1 MKRLVLTFI
10 SFFILLSCSNSDDQ
24 NSQENHEIV
33 GTWKLVK
40 FEAGFGPTFNYD
52 DQITWEFNTNN
63 TIDVTITN
71 GTSVYSSL
79 PLGVSGSYIYNILS
93 SNVLNLEQTE
103 NWSYEII
110 NNQLIIDQNPSAD
123 GRRLTFNKVQ

>member
-52 DQITWEFNTNN
+52 GQITWEFNTNN